1 MTGLTLTVSRMT
13 RLTWHKHRVS
23 MLGVPAAFAAA
34 AVALF
39 IAAFPVH
46 YWLSAHH
53 CLAVNPSG
61 NQFCNGGLPGP
72 ATPGNTY
79 IIAGAVLAL
88 PALAGLFAG
97 VPWVARE
104 FESGAFRYTWTQ
116 GVSPRRWLIGTFAP
130 LALLATVAAAACG
143 LAAAWWYQCAQ
154 YYDGTSAD
162 PWRAVSFELTPL
174 SIASWTLLAMALA
187 LLAGVVIRRVLPAMI
202 AFLVAFGGCAW
213 LAQTWLRT
221 WMLGIGTVTRQVN
234 TGWPGGAGVT
244 SYITRTWFTTRSGQ
258 PVAASNLHLTP
269 SHDLAWMEQHYI
281 YIQWIAYQPYSHLAW
296 LELARNGVLVAIA
309 ALTVRAA
316 QWWLR
321 IRPAE

>member
-1 MTGLTLTVSRMT
+1 MTALTLIVPRMT
-13 RLTWHKHRVS
+13 RLTWHKHRFS
-23 MLGVPAAFAAA
+23 LLGVPVAFAVA

-39 IAAFPVH
+39 IAAFPEQH
-46 YWLSAHH
+46 WLSVHHLSH

-61 NQFCNGGLPGP
+61 NESCNGFGLIGPG
-72 ATPGNTY
+72 TPGNTY
-79 IIAGAVLAL
+79 VIAGAVLAL

-130 LALLATVAAAACG
+130 IALLATVAAAACG
-143 LAAAWWYQCAQ
+143 LAAAWWFQCAQ
-154 YYDGTSAD
+154 YFDGTSAA
-162 PWRAVSFELTPL
+162 PWRALSFELTPL

-221 WMLGIGTVTRQVN
+221 WIFGIGTVTRQVGRDG
-234 TGWPGGAGVT
+234 TWPDGAGVT
-244 SYITRTWFTTRSGQ
+244 SYIARTWYTTRSG
-258 PVAASNLHLTP
+258 H
-269 SHDLAWMEQHYI
+269 
-281 YIQWIAYQPYSHLAW
+281 YIQWVAYQPYSHLAW
-296 LELARNGVLVAIA
+296 VELARNGVLVAIA
-309 ALTVRAA
+309 ALTVLAA

-321 IRPAE
+321 ILPAE

>member
-1 MTGLTLTVSRMT
+1 MT

-23 MLGVPAAFAAA
+23 MLGVPVAFAAA
-34 AVALF
+34 TVALF
-39 IAAFPVH
+39 IAAFPEH
-46 YWLSAHH
+46 HWLSVHH
-53 CLAVNPSG
+53 LTYCLAVNPSG
-61 NQFCNGGLPGP
+61 NDFCNGGVGLPGLG
-72 ATPGNTY
+72 APGNTY

-130 LALLATVAAAACG
+130 LALLATVTAAACG
-143 LAAAWWYQCAQ
+143 LAAAWWFQCARH
-154 YYDGTSAD
+154 YDGTSAS
-162 PWRAVSFELTPL
+162 PWRPLSFELTPL

-202 AFLVAFGGCAW
+202 TFLVAFGGCAW
-213 LAQTWLRT
+213 FAQTWLRT
-221 WMLGIGTVTRQVN
+221 WVLGIGAVTGQVN
-234 TGWPGGAGVT
+234 RDGTWPDGAGVT
-244 SYITRTWFTTRSGQ
+244 SYITRTWYTTRGGQ
-258 PVAASNLHLTP
+258 PVATSSLYLTP
-269 SHDLAWMEQHYI
+269 SHNWAWLQQHYVL
-281 YIQWIAYQPYSHLAW
+281 WVAYQPQSHLAW
-296 LELARNGVLVAIA
+296 IELARNGVLVAIA
-309 ALTVRAA
+309 ALAVVAA